1 MIFFSRGQPARRQDM
16 IFFSRAG
23 LAGDRT
29 RFSFA
34 GPAGQETWHDFFSR
48 LAARAEA
55 AGLQNRHGPS
65 LRLGSFLTRECS
77 ETQ

>member
-1 MIFFSRGQPARRQDM
+1 MISFRGQARQETWHDFFSRGQPARRH
-16 IFFSRAG
+16 G
-23 LAGDRT
+23 LI
-29 RFSFA
+29 
-34 GPAGQETWHDFFSR
+34 FFSR

-65 LRLGSFLTRECS
+65 LRLGSFLIRKCS